1 LKECLHCHEFL
12 ITWAKEIELMFD
24 LFDLFANEEEDA
36 SHYIL
41 LAP

>member
-24 LFDLFANEEEDA
+24 LFANEEEDA